1 MGVGHTHGHSSDE
14 SHGHGHGHGHVHG
27 GVDPDLLDSA
37 SALRTLWIS
46 LVVLGATAAMQVG
59 VVVLTGSV
67 ALLADTVHNVGDALT
82 AVPLA
87 AAFLV
92 GRRAP
97 TRRFTYGYARAE
109 DLAGLVVLAVILF
122 SAIYAAYE
130 AGHRLVNPSAPD
142 HLYAVALAGL
152 VGFIGNEWVAVYRIR
167 TGRRIGSAALV
178 ADGRH
183 ARIDGVTSLAVVA
196 GAGGVALG
204 QPLADPIVGMIIAVV
219 IIRIVWVSA
228 RDIGLRLLD
237 GIEPEAMEQIR
248 DIASATP
255 GVITVT
261 EARARWAG
269 HRIRAEIAVGVP
281 GELTI
286 TDSRALADDIAHSL
300 RHAVQH
306 LGGVNVRVE
315 PASDREQP
323 PQVV

>member
-1 MGVGHTHGHSSDE
+1 MGVGQAHGHSSDE
-14 SHGHGHGHGHVHG
+14 SHGHVHG

-37 SALRTLWIS
+37 SALRTLWVS

-59 VVVLTGSV
+59 VMVLTGSV

-87 AAFLV
+87 AAFLL

-109 DLAGLVVLAVILF
+109 DLAGLVVLAVIIF
-122 SAIYAAYE
+122 SAIYAAHE

-237 GIEPEAMEQIR
+237 GIEPEAMEQ
-248 DIASATP
+248 SATSP
-255 GVITVT
+255 RPRPASSPSPRRG
-261 EARARWAG
+261 RAGR

-323 PQVV
+323 PQVD